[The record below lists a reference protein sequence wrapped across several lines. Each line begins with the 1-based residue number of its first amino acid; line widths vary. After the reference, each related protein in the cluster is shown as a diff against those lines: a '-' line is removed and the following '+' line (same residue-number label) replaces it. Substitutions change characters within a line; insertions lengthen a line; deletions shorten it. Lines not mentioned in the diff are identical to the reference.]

1 MGDWVF
7 FSISYKKSMAQLR
20 DYQIEIR
27 DKAISLLKEFKI
39 AYLSMEVRTGKTL
52 TALATASEYG
62 ATNVLFL
69 TKKKAIASIESDYR
83 ALGCSFNLTVTNY
96 EQVGNLLAC
105 YDLVILDEAHSL
117 GQFPT
122 PAKKIKQIKA
132 ICKGLPIIYL
142 SGTPTPESYSQV
154 FHQLYVSSYSPFGE
168 GNFYKFANEYVTIKK
183 KFFFNR
189 QINDYSNADEQKVK
203 AVVGHLFISYTQAE
217 AGFEMMVEEEVL
229 YVPMKESTYKLAERL
244 RIDKVFFKNNHDIIA
259 DTEVKLR
266 SKLHQIFSG
275 SVIDEAGEA
284 VCFDKTKAE
293 YIKKNFKGRKIAI
306 FYKYK
311 GEEQIIR
318 SVFPNLTTSPEEF
331 NASNDLIFYSQVQ
344 SGREGVNLSTAD
356 CLIMFNI
363 DYSAVSYFQARARLQ
378 TKDRTEA
385 AKVYWLFAIGGIEQK
400 IYKAVS
406 EKKDYTLNYFR
417 RDFRIGSSNK
427 NKEAA

>member
-1 MGDWVF
+1 
-7 FSISYKKSMAQLR
+7 MAQLR
-20 DYQIEIR
+20 DYQISIR
-27 DKAISLLKEFKI
+27 DKALQLLKSHRI

-62 ATNVLFL
+62 AKNVLFL
-69 TKKKAIASIESDYR
+69 TKKKAIASIESDHK

-96 EQVGNLLAC
+96 EQVGNLLAE

-122 PAKKIKQIKA
+122 PAKKIRQIKE

-154 FHQLYVSSYSPFGE
+154 FHQFYVSSFSPFGNI
-168 GNFYKFANEYVTIKK
+168 NFYKWVAEYVTVKK

-189 QINDYSNADEQKVK
+189 QINDYSNADEAKVK
-203 AVVGHLFISYTQAE
+203 AATSHLFLSYTQKE
-217 AGFEMMVEEEVL
+217 AGFEMLVEEEVL
-229 YVPMKESTYKLAERL
+229 PVVMKESTYKLAERL

-259 DTEVKLR
+259 DTEVKMR
-266 SKLHQIFSG
+266 SKLHQIYSG
-275 SVIDEAGEA
+275 SVIDEQGEA
-284 VCFDKTKAE
+284 VCFDKSKAE
-293 YIKKNFKGRKIAI
+293 YIKKHFAGRKIAI

-318 SVFPNLTTSPEEF
+318 SVFSNLTTSPEEF
-331 NASNDLIFYSQVQ
+331 NASSDLIFYSQVQ

-385 AKVYWLFAIGGIEQK
+385 AKVYWLFAIGGIEEK

-406 EKKDYTLNYFR
+406 DKKDYTLNYFR
-417 RDFRIGSSNK
+417 RDFGKGHTIRD
-427 NKEAA
+427 KEAA

>member
-1 MGDWVF
+1 
-7 FSISYKKSMAQLR
+7 MAQLR
-20 DYQIEIR
+20 QYQIDIR
-27 DKAISLLKEFKI
+27 DKAVDLLNQYKI

-52 TALATASEYG
+52 TALSAADQYG
-62 ATNVLFL
+62 AKNVLCL
-69 TKKKAIASIESDYR
+69 TKKKAITSIENDCKE
-83 ALGCSFNLTVTNY
+83 GGFTFELTVTNY
-96 EQVGNLLAC
+96 EQVGNLLAS

-117 GQFPT
+117 GQFPI

-132 ICKGLPIIYL
+132 ICKDIPIIYL
-142 SGTPTPESYSQV
+142 SGTPTPESYSQL
-154 FHQLYVSSYSPFGE
+154 FHQFYVSSFSPFDHAS
-168 GNFYKFANEYVTIKK
+168 FYKWANDFVTVKK

-189 QINDYSNADEQKVK
+189 QINDYSFADEQKVK
-203 AVVGHLFISYTQAE
+203 EVASHLFLSYTQKE
-217 AGFEMMVEEEVL
+217 AGFEMMVEEEVIP
-229 YVPMKESTYKLAERL
+229 VVMKESTYKLAERI
-244 RIDKVFFKNNHDIIA
+244 RIDRVFSKNGHDIVA

-275 SVIDEAGEA
+275 SVIDESGRAI
-284 VCFDKTKAE
+284 CFDKSKAE
-293 YIKKNFKGRKIAI
+293 YIKKHFAGRKIAI

-311 GEEQIIR
+311 GEQAIIE
-318 SVFPNLTTSPEEF
+318 SVFSNLTTSPEEF

-385 AKVYWLFAIGGIEQK
+385 AKVYWLFSVGGIEDK

-406 EKKDYTLNYFR
+406 NKKDYTLSYFR
-417 RDFRIGSSNK
+417 NDFGKGHTSK
-427 NKEAA
+427 NKKAA

>member
-1 MGDWVF
+1 
-7 FSISYKKSMAQLR
+7 
-20 DYQIEIR
+20 
-27 DKAISLLKEFKI
+27 
-39 AYLSMEVRTGKTL
+39 
-52 TALATASEYG
+52 
-62 ATNVLFL
+62 
-69 TKKKAIASIESDYR
+69 
-83 ALGCSFNLTVTNY
+83 
-96 EQVGNLLAC
+96 
-105 YDLVILDEAHSL
+105 
-117 GQFPT
+117 
-122 PAKKIKQIKA
+122 
-132 ICKGLPIIYL
+132 
-142 SGTPTPESYSQV
+142 
-154 FHQLYVSSYSPFGE
+154 
-168 GNFYKFANEYVTIKK
+168 
-183 KFFFNR
+183 
-189 QINDYSNADEQKVK
+189 
-203 AVVGHLFISYTQAE
+203 
-217 AGFEMMVEEEVL
+217 MMVEEEVL

-293 YIKKNFKGRKIAI
+293 YIKRNFAGKKIAI

-331 NASNDLIFYSQVQ
+331 NASSD

>member
-1 MGDWVF
+1 
-7 FSISYKKSMAQLR
+7 MAQLR
-20 DYQIEIR
+20 QYQIDIR
-27 DKAISLLKEFKI
+27 DKAVDLLNQYKI
-39 AYLSMEVRTGKTL
+39 AYLAMEVRTGKTL
-52 TALATASEYG
+52 TALSAADQYG
-62 ATNVLFL
+62 AKNVLFL
-69 TKKKAIASIESDYR
+69 TKKKAIASIENDHA
-83 ALGCSFNLTVTNY
+83 ALGCLFTLTVTNY
-96 EQVGNLLAC
+96 EQVGNLLPV

-122 PAKKIKQIKA
+122 PAKKIKQIKD

-142 SGTPTPESYSQV
+142 SGTPTPESYSQL
-154 FHQLYVSSYSPFGE
+154 FHQFYVSSFTPFE
-168 GNFYKFANEYVTIKK
+168 HASFYKWASEYVTVKK

-203 AVVGHLFISYTQAE
+203 EATSHLFISYTQSE
-217 AGFEMMVEEEVL
+217 AGFEMMVEEEILRV
-229 YVPMKESTYKLAERL
+229 VMKESTYKLAERI
-244 RIDKVFFKNNHDIIA
+244 RIDRVFSKNGHDIVA

-275 SVIDEAGEA
+275 SVIDETGS
-284 VCFDKTKAE
+284 VICFDKSKAE
-293 YIKKNFKGRKIAI
+293 YIKKHFEGRKIAI

-311 GEEQIIR
+311 GEEEIIR
-318 SVFPNLTTSPEEF
+318 SVFSNLTTSPEEF
-331 NASNDLIFYSQVQ
+331 NISTDKIFYSQVQ

-385 AKVYWLFAIGGIEQK
+385 AKVFWLFAIGGIEEK

-406 EKKDYTLNYFR
+406 NKKDYTLSYFR
-417 RDFRIGSSNK
+417 NDFGKGHTGRHQK
-427 NKEAA
+427 AA